1 MSVKVEELIK
11 AMSNEDLQALKAK
24 YADNESIAKL
34 IDGILGARQVEAAK
48 VKAEA
53 DFQAK
58 VLKLAKLPAPPENVH
73 NLYLRWA
80 EVDEPTGEPEV
91 EVMIDGKPVMRQP
104 TAKVW
109 KWVLEVNKAFQV
121 GRTGTTTTKIVK
133 RSISVAKRV
142 GNTLEPVGNFTNA
155 TKACGYLKLI
165 IGGDSASR
173 VLQRN
178 GYIVDQY
185 QGDDTIA

>member
-1 MSVKVEELIK
+1 VEELIK
-11 AMSNEDLQALKAK
+11 AMSNEDLRALKAK

-34 IDGILGARQVEAAK
+34 IDGILEARRKEEAQVK
-48 VKAEA
+48 VKATHNKKVN
-53 DFQAK
+53 DFY
-58 VLKLAKLPAPPENVH
+58 AKLGEPPEGTH
-73 NLYLRWA
+73 NHYARWA

-121 GRTGTTTTKIVK
+121 GRTGTTTTKIAK

-155 TKACGYLKLI
+155 TKACEYLKLI
-165 IGGDSASR
+165 VGGDSASR

-178 GYIVDQY
+178 GYIIDQY

>member
-1 MSVKVEELIK
+1 MDELIK

-34 IDGILGARQVEAAK
+34 IDGILEARRKEEAQ
-48 VKAEA
+48 VKARA
-53 DFQAK
+53 THNKRVNDFY
-58 VLKLAKLPAPPENVH
+58 AKLGEPPEGTH
-73 NLYLRWA
+73 NHYARWA
-80 EVDEPTGEPEV
+80 QVDELTGEPEV

-121 GRTGTTTTKIVK
+121 GRAGTTTTKIAK

-142 GNTLEPVGNFTNA
+142 GNTLEPVGNFTSGHA
-155 TKACGYLKLI
+155 ACEYLKLNE
-165 IGGDSASR
+165 GVGSAPKYLR
-173 VLQRN
+173 DE
-178 GYIVDQY
+178 GYIVDPY